1 MTIEAKTSDYYSA
14 NLTSK
19 WTKHAHLLFKLE
31 CFSGDSSNID
41 NGHHG
46 FLHGL
51 YRAEFVRPV
60 EIQTASKDIRAR
72 ESHE

>member
-1 MTIEAKTSDYYSA
+1 MSDVTCPFFMCLNKVIRA
-14 NLTSK
+14 LQ
-19 WTKHAHLLFKLE
+19 

-51 YRAEFVRPV
+51 DGTELVRPV
-60 EIQTASKDIRAR
+60 EIQTASKDVRAR